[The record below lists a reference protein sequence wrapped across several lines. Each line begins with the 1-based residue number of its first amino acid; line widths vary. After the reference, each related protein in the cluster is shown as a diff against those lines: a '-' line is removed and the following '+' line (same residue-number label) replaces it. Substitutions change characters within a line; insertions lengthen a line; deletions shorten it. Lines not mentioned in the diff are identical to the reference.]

1 MHTLRARLILSHIL
15 PLLIIVL
22 LTGIV
27 LDYVLETRILLTNV
41 AGELADDAML
51 VATLASDNLQIWN
64 DPAQA
69 QAFLDPLAP
78 NLVASAML
86 VDSEGHLMASTE
98 PTDAERLGQVL
109 DEIQSLDSVRVGE
122 VEVYTAHSWYA
133 QADVVDVW
141 VPVWG
146 HDHKVLGAVRLTNRQ
161 ANTLEQI
168 LTLRYLI
175 ISVLVMGLLLGTGL
189 AWALAVSL
197 GGSIRQV
204 TQAVQQL
211 SSGQRHEPLAEQG
224 PEEIRLLLHAVN
236 TMVER
241 LQTLERNR
249 RQLLANLVHELGRP
263 LGALL
268 AAAQALQGGADQDEA
283 LRRELFSGMEEEI
296 GLLRRLLDDLS
307 RLHDRVSDTL
317 ELEHQPVTLTD
328 WLPVV
333 LGSWRE
339 AACAKGLNW
348 QMTLA
353 ADLGPG
359 GPVLEMDPNRMTQ
372 ALGNLVSN
380 AVKFTPSGGTVSVEA
395 GIKDSEVWIRI
406 GDTGPGISLDEQPYI
421 FMPFY
426 RGNSGRRFAHGMGL
440 GLSIARD
447 LVMAHGGRLEMTST
461 PGQGSCF
468 TIWLPFIPGQTD
480 VFHPLSTPL
489 QN

>member
-1 MHTLRARLILSHIL
+1 MRTLRARLILSHIL
-15 PLLIIVL
+15 PLLIVVL
-22 LTGIV
+22 LIGIV
-27 LDYVLETRILLTNV
+27 LDYVLETRILLTNI
-41 AGELADDAML
+41 AGELAGEAML
-51 VATLASDNLQIWN
+51 VATLASDNPHIWN
-64 DPAQA
+64 DPGQA

-78 NLVASAML
+78 DLVATAML

-98 PTDAERLGQVL
+98 PTDAERLGRVL
-109 DEIQSLDSVRVGE
+109 GETQRLDRVRAGE
-122 VEVYTAHSWYA
+122 VEVYTERSWYA
-133 QADVVDVW
+133 PADVVDVW

-146 HDHKVLGAVRLTNRQ
+146 HNHQVVGAVRLTNQQ

-168 LTLRYLI
+168 LTLRHLI
-175 ISVLVMGLLLGTGL
+175 LIVLVMGLLLGTGL
-189 AWALAVSL
+189 AWALAINL

-211 SSGQRHEPLAEQG
+211 SSGKRHDPLVERG
-224 PEEIRLLLHAVN
+224 PDEIRRLLHAVN
-236 TMVER
+236 TMEGR
-241 LQTLERNR
+241 LQALEENR
-249 RQLLANLVHELGRP
+249 RQLLTNLVHELGRP

-268 AAAQALQGGADQDEA
+268 AATQALQGGADQDEA
-283 LRRELFSGMEEEI
+283 LRQELFSGMEEEI

-307 RLHDRVSDTL
+307 RLHDRVSGTL

-353 ADLGPG
+353 ADL
-359 GPVLEMDPNRMTQ
+359 PVLEMDPNRMTQ

-395 GIKDSEVWIRI
+395 GVKDSEVWIRI
-406 GDTGPGISLDEQPYI
+406 GDTGPGISLDEQPHI

-426 RGNSGRRFAHGMGL
+426 RGNSGRHFAHGMGL

-468 TIWLPFIPGQTD
+468 TIWLPFIPGQI
-480 VFHPLSTPL
+480 S
-489 QN
+489 

>member
-1 MHTLRARLILSHIL
+1 VHTLRARLILSHIL

-22 LTGIV
+22 LIGIV
-27 LDYVLETRILLTNV
+27 LDYVLETRILLTNI
-41 AGELADDAML
+41 AGELAGEAML
-51 VATLASDNLQIWN
+51 VATLASEDLQMWN

-69 QAFLDPLAP
+69 QTFLDQLAP

-86 VDSEGHLMASTE
+86 VDSEGYLMASTE
-98 PTDAERLGQVL
+98 PADVERLGQVL
-109 DEIQSLDSVRVGE
+109 DETRRLDRVRAGKVD
-122 VEVYTAHSWYA
+122 VYTAHSWYA
-133 QADVVDVW
+133 RADVVDVW

-146 HDHKVLGAVRLTNRQ
+146 RDHQVVGAVRLTNRQ
-161 ANTLEQI
+161 TNTLEQV

-175 ISVLVMGLLLGTGL
+175 ISVLVVGLLLGAGL
-189 AWALAVSL
+189 AWALAINL
-197 GGSIRQV
+197 GGSLRQV

-211 SSGQRHEPLAEQG
+211 SSGQRHDPLAEQG
-224 PEEIRLLLHAVN
+224 PEEIRRLLHAVN
-236 TMVER
+236 TMAER

-268 AAAQALQGGADQDEA
+268 AATQALQGGADQDEA
-283 LRRELFSGMEEEI
+283 LRQELFSGMEEEI

-307 RLHDRVSDTL
+307 RLHNRISGTL

-333 LGSWRE
+333 LGFWRE
-339 AACAKGLNW
+339 AACAKGLKW

-353 ADLGPG
+353 ADL
-359 GPVLEMDPNRMTQ
+359 PVLEMDPNRMTQ
-372 ALGNLVSN
+372 ALGNLVGN

-395 GIKDSEVWIRI
+395 GIKDSEVWISI
-406 GDTGPGISLDEQPYI
+406 GDTGPGISLDEQPHI
-421 FMPFY
+421 FTPFY
-426 RGNSGRRFAHGMGL
+426 RGNSGRRFTQGMGL

-468 TIWLPFIPGQTD
+468 TIWLPFILGRT
-480 VFHPLSTPL
+480 S
-489 QN
+489 

>member
-15 PLLIIVL
+15 PLLIVVL
-22 LTGIV
+22 LIGIG

-64 DPAQA
+64 DPVQA

-109 DEIQSLDSVRVGE
+109 DEIQSLDRVRAGE

-133 QADVVDVW
+133 KEDVVDVW

-146 HDHKVLGAVRLTNRQ
+146 HNHQVVGAVRLTNQQ

-168 LTLRYLI
+168 LTLRHLI
-175 ISVLVMGLLLGTGL
+175 LSVLVMGLLLGTGL
-189 AWALAVSL
+189 AWALAVNL

-211 SSGQRHEPLAEQG
+211 SSGQRHESLVEQG
-224 PEEIRLLLHAVN
+224 PDEIRRLLHAVN
-236 TMVER
+236 TMEER

-283 LRRELFSGMEEEI
+283 LRQELFSGMVEEI
-296 GLLRRLLDDLS
+296 SLLRRLLDDLS
-307 RLHDRVSDTL
+307 RLHDRVSGTL

-333 LGSWRE
+333 LGFWRE

-348 QMTLA
+348 QMNLA
-353 ADLGPG
+353 ADL
-359 GPVLEMDPNRMTQ
+359 PVLEIDPNRMTQ
-372 ALGNLVSN
+372 ALGNLVGN
-380 AVKFTPSGGTVSVEA
+380 AVKFTPPGGTVSVEA

-406 GDTGPGISLDEQPYI
+406 GDTGPGISLNEQPHI
-421 FMPFY
+421 FTPFY
-426 RGNSGRRFAHGMGL
+426 RGHSGRRFTQGMGL

-447 LVMAHGGRLEMTST
+447 LIMAHGGRLEMTSM
-461 PGQGSCF
+461 PGQGSRF
-468 TIWLPFIPGQTD
+468 TIWLPFIPGQT
-480 VFHPLSTPL
+480 S
-489 QN
+489 

>member
-15 PLLIIVL
+15 PLLIVVL
-22 LTGIV
+22 LIGIG
-27 LDYVLETRILLTNV
+27 LDYVLETRILLTNI

-69 QAFLDPLAP
+69 QPFLDRLAP

-109 DEIQSLDSVRVGE
+109 DEIQSLDRVRAGE

-133 QADVVDVW
+133 QEDVVEVW

-146 HDHKVLGAVRLTNRQ
+146 HDHQVVGAVRLTNQQ

-168 LTLRYLI
+168 LTLRHLI
-175 ISVLVMGLLLGTGL
+175 LGVLVMGLLLGTGL
-189 AWALAVSL
+189 AWALAISL

-211 SSGQRHEPLAEQG
+211 SSGQRHEPLVEQG
-224 PEEIRLLLHAVN
+224 PDEIRQLLHAVN
-236 TMVER
+236 TMEER
-241 LQTLERNR
+241 LQTLEKNR
-249 RQLLANLVHELGRP
+249 RQLLANLVHELGHP

-268 AAAQALQGGADQDEA
+268 AAAQALQGGADRDQT
-283 LRRELFSGMEEEI
+283 LRRELFSGMVEEI

-307 RLHDRVSDTL
+307 RLHDRVSGTL

-353 ADLGPG
+353 ADL
-359 GPVLEMDPNRMTQ
+359 PVLEIDPNRMTQ
-372 ALGNLVSN
+372 ALGNLVGN
-380 AVKFTPSGGTVSVEA
+380 AVKFTPSGGTVSVDA
-395 GIKDSEVWIRI
+395 GTKDSEVWIKI
-406 GDTGPGISLDEQPYI
+406 GDTGPGISLDEQPHI
-421 FMPFY
+421 FTPFY
-426 RGNSGRRFAHGMGL
+426 RGNSGRRFTQGMGL

-468 TIWLPFIPGQTD
+468 TIWLPCIPGQT
-480 VFHPLSTPL
+480 P
-489 QN
+489 